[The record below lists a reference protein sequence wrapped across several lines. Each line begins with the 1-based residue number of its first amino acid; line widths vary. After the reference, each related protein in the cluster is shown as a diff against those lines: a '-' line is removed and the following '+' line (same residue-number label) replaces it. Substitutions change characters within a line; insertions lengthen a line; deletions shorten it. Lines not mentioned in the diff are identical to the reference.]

1 MSDLIVNLKPL
12 VLITLFTFTV
22 VVFVFAKDLQEME
35 TVSQVDLN
43 LYQGSWYEI
52 ARLPNRFQ
60 DQCAGNVTANYKQ
73 LDDGNI
79 EVINRCLDDQGRMDE
94 AQGVARIINKSTNAK
109 LEVSFVSLFGWNLF
123 WGDYWIIGLGDSYEY
138 AVIGTPNRS
147 YAWVLSRSDHVI
159 PEQWQLIQQVLLQSG
174 YDPNELVMTKHR
186 LVGHAVNKVTIRAP
200 LISQGKACSAGN
212 GKPFP
217 RSTTQH

>member
-1 MSDLIVNLKPL
+1 MSNRIITLKLL
-12 VLITLFTFTV
+12 VLFTLSSFTV
-22 VVFVFAKDLQEME
+22 VVFAKDLQELE

-43 LYQGSWYEI
+43 LYQGSWFEI

-123 WGDYWIIGLGDSYEY
+123 WGDYWIIGLGDSYKY

-186 LVGHAVNKVTIRAP
+186 LVATP
-200 LISQGKACSAGN
+200 
-212 GKPFP
+212 
-217 RSTTQH
+217 